1 MRAIYPGRPWPAS
14 PWPTFR
20 ATLENLRASAQLEQ
34 APSDLVR
41 LSDRDL
47 LEALALLR
55 DGKPTVAA
63 LLLAG
68 KPEALARHLPHYA
81 WSFFLMG
88 SDTAYRNRADG
99 REPPP
104 ACPGDVFTDRI
115 NANNPIST
123 VAIGLAH
130 FEYRTYPEVAVR
142 EALLNAF
149 VHADYQ
155 LGGPIMVKQSSAK
168 LEISNPGGFIGGISS
183 DNILHHPPVPGTRF
197 SPRLS

>member
-1 MRAIYPGRPWPAS
+1 MADFSTA
-14 PWPTFR
+14 
-20 ATLENLRASAQLEQ
+20 ALENLRASAQLEQ

-41 LSDRDL
+41 LSNRDL

-99 REPPP
+99 RDPLPLALGRLP
-104 ACPGDVFTDRI
+104 IASTPTTPFPRSPS
-115 NANNPIST
+115 AWPISNT
-123 VAIGLAH
+123 
-130 FEYRTYPEVAVR
+130 
-142 EALLNAF
+142 
-149 VHADYQ
+149 
-155 LGGPIMVKQSSAK
+155 GPTRKWPCAK
-168 LEISNPGGFIGGISS
+168 PC
-183 DNILHHPPVPGTRF
+183 
-197 SPRLS
+197 